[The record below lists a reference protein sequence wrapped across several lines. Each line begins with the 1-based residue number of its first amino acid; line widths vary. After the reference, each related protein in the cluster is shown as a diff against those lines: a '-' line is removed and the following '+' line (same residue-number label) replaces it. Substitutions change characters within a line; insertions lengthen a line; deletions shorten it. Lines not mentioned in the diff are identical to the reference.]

1 MINYQ
6 VQTLDEDVNPLT
18 YERPYMSNLRM
29 LISTLG
35 EAYYVAKNVT
45 DHAVGFTERL
55 VFGEKYLHQRL
66 KEYRGQKR
74 IAFLYHG
81 YIQAR
86 AGYERMEHFLESELF
101 NIFAIS
107 GGYQPYSQDIRLSA
121 EHEAHILEYVLSQV
135 DAEEVFLIG
144 HSQGGLVIRY
154 MLQKMGLAKKYP
166 QISKAITLHTP
177 HLGTWVASLGLPHK
191 AATATAER
199 LLPGFPKIR
208 GESAFQMLPGSAFLR
223 DLNSQPLPED
233 VGWLSIYSYI
243 DPLVW
248 PARCARMPYPEATN
262 VLLKKIGHVSP
273 LYNIQVYELILKSML
288 LTPKGQRAED
298 STIIDRDVLM
308 RKRLERMGRK
318 FEEFVQSSD

>member
-1 MINYQ
+1 MINYK
-6 VQTLDEDVNPLT
+6 VKTLSEDVNPLT

-35 EAYYVAKNVT
+35 ETYYIAKNVT

-66 KEYRGQKR
+66 KEYRGQKK

-81 YIQAR
+81 YLQAR
-86 AGYERMEHFLESELF
+86 AGYERMEHFLESDLF

-135 DAEEVFLIG
+135 EAEEVFLIG

-154 MLQKMGLAKKYP
+154 MLQKMGLARKHP
-166 QISKAITLHTP
+166 EISQAITLHTP
-177 HLGTWVASLGLPHK
+177 NMGSYIASVGFAHK
-191 AATATAER
+191 AATSALGR
-199 LLPGFPKIR
+199 VVPGFPTIR
-208 GESAFQMLPGSAFLR
+208 GESAMQMIPGSSFLR
-223 DLNSQPLPED
+223 DLNSQPLPPN
-233 VGWLSIYSYI
+233 VGWTSIYSYI

-248 PARCARMPYPEATN
+248 PARFARMPYPEATN
-262 VLLKKIGHVSP
+262 ILLKKIGHVSP
-273 LYNIQVYELILKSML
+273 LYNIQVFELILKTML
-288 LTPKGQRAED
+288 LTPKGQRTED

-308 RKRLERMGRK
+308 KKRLQRMGRK
-318 FEEFVQSSD
+318 FEEIVRSSD